1 MANNP
6 KLEIPHE
13 LRSVAE
19 QGVDQ
24 ARAAVDGLIAAAHK
38 AFDDAGRQVDA
49 AHDNARE
56 LGRTSVGFAETNI
69 AASFD
74 FASRLAKAQTM
85 EEWTRLH
92 AEFVTE
98 QVHRLSEQAKVL
110 GRAGISAPGLK
121 F

>member
-1 MANNP
+1 MAENP

-13 LRSVAE
+13 LRTIAE

-24 ARAAVDGLIAAAHK
+24 ARAAIDGFLSAAHK

-56 LGRTSVGFAETNI
+56 LGRTSVGFAEANI

-74 FASRLAKAQTM
+74 FASRLAKAQTV

-98 QVHRLSEQAKVL
+98 QAHRLAEQAKVI
-110 GRAGISAPGLK
+110 GRAGSTPGLK